1 MLANAIAHRK
11 RLAKKR
17 TGPCN
22 GATVARL
29 RRASLRNVCSSAVP
43 NRNGTPRDKAA
54 AHRATRESRF
64 CAAARVGTISLD
76 CAPAPSRQAHLP
88 EGGRCIRPCLD
99 TPPTQSRR
107 KASLLSLRNLYVC
120 FLSIGNRIRRTAHCS
135 STNLQRTGRRKRR
148 VKNGEAPRV
157 KNERPL
163 QAGHGRAARKA
174 TNRPSSRNP
183 CEHDQGRGMDSDRLR
198 DWPELQRARGWHDAK
213 TAIRWRQAAK
223 SLLPTSFSGSET
235 SL

>member
-1 MLANAIAHRK
+1 MTKTRSFQNSGRVRIVSSCSAECWPM
-11 RLAKKR
+11 RLRTGSAEREKR

-43 NRNGTPRDKAA
+43 NRNGTPRDRAA

-76 CAPAPSRQAHLP
+76 CAPAPSRQARLP
-88 EGGRCIRPCLD
+88 EGGRCIRPWLD
-99 TPPTQSRR
+99 TPPTQLRR
-107 KASLLSLRNLYVC
+107 KASLLSPRNLYVC

-135 STNLQRTGRRKRR
+135 ATNSQRTGRRKRSL
-148 VKNGEAPRV
+148 KNGEAPRA
-157 KNERPL
+157 KKERSL

-174 TNRPSSRNP
+174 TNRPGSRSP
-183 CEHDQGRGMDSDRLR
+183 CEHDQGRDGFLPIPRL
-198 DWPELQRARGWHDAK
+198 ARIATCQGLA
-213 TAIRWRQAAK
+213 
-223 SLLPTSFSGSET
+223 
-235 SL
+235 